1 MSSRN
6 LKICVRGF
14 LENSHEIGRKF
25 SQTPSGMGIDTW
37 STSPV
42 DFSTHSGYMDKPSW
56 CPTNWE
62 RFQRVLRCDG
72 FVTTPVPF
80 NVNLPPKS

>member
-1 MSSRN
+1 
-6 LKICVRGF
+6 
-14 LENSHEIGRKF
+14 
-25 SQTPSGMGIDTW
+25 MGVITW

-62 RFQRVLRCDG
+62 TFQRIFRYDG
-72 FVTTPVPF
+72 FVTTPVTF
-80 NVNLPPKS
+80 NVNLPKKSRFFVI